1 MKRFLLQ
8 TKERSDENSR
18 EGERKPTFLQDE
30 ESMGL
35 LLDLAP
41 CLDLSKSHL
50 VSMKPTGIF
59 SLDLQR

>member
-18 EGERKPTFLQDE
+18 VGERQPTFFQDE
-30 ESMGL
+30 ENMGL

-41 CLDLSKSHL
+41 RLDLSKSHL
-50 VSMKPTGIF
+50 VSMKPTSIF
-59 SLDLQR
+59 SLDLRR